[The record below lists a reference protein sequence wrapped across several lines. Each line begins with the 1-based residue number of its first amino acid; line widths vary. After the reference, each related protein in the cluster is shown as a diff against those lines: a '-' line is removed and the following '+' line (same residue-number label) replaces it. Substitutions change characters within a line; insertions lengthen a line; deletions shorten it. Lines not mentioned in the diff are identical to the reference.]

1 MLIFISGVAKEEAS
15 SKKKNEENILQ
26 VAPQARTHAIWTTE
40 LKIDSLSCYML
51 IENHLSATNDRL
63 QESAAPLND

>member
-26 VAPQARTHAIWTTE
+26 VAPQARTHAI
-40 LKIDSLSCYML
+40 
-51 IENHLSATNDRL
+51 
-63 QESAAPLND
+63 